1 MDIKGDVRP
10 QRSAPVIHALALQ
23 TEKILRSFLTI
34 IVLIAL
40 GLVAY
45 SIVTSK
51 VPIGS
56 RDCGVSVNLLD
67 RNQDGVVSVSEP
79 GAYLVS
85 AFASLRKTLHSDE
98 RYESALTFM
107 ELKKGQCT
115 GFGSVIMGAIAAAIG
130 LWFITTFGVIVCL
143 LAASAFAGINT
154 GRGPL
159 VYLAPRNLVP
169 KGLTLPVKQVLLFS
183 IAMGIADL
191 LVLAQV
197 QDQKQPPKGSATI
210 KPAPRQANQPSE
222 KQSRQTDTQK
232 QAPVQDSKS
241 SAKSTNDAPTDVK
254 GLVEAKQ
261 KCSASGLTPGTE
273 PFGKCVV
280 QELLYSPAAAE
291 MSPEQAARAAK
302 GN

>member
-1 MDIKGDVRP
+1 VDIKGDVRP

-23 TEKILRSFLTI
+23 TERVLRTLLIILVLT
-34 IVLIAL
+34 AL

-45 SIVTSK
+45 SIFTSK
-51 VPIGS
+51 GPIGS
-56 RDCGVSVNLLD
+56 RDCGVTANLMD

-79 GAYLVS
+79 GTYLVS
-85 AFASLRKTLHSDE
+85 AFASVRKTLHSDE
-98 RYESALTFM
+98 RYEPVLAFM

-115 GFGSVIMGAIAAAIG
+115 GFSSVILGATAAAIG
-130 LWFITTFGVIVCL
+130 LWSIATIGVMASLVFV
-143 LAASAFAGINT
+143 SAFAGIMT

-159 VYLAPRNLVP
+159 AYLAPRVLVP

-183 IAMGIADL
+183 VAMGIADL

-222 KQSRQTDTQK
+222 KQSRQTDAQK
-232 QAPVQDSKS
+232 LAPVQDSKS

-291 MSPEQAARAAK
+291 MSPEQAARTAK

>member
-1 MDIKGDVRP
+1 MVKTHRSAEQDYETAILKGD
-10 QRSAPVIHALALQ
+10 S
-23 TEKILRSFLTI
+23 
-34 IVLIAL
+34 
-40 GLVAY
+40 
-45 SIVTSK
+45 
-51 VPIGS
+51 
-56 RDCGVSVNLLD
+56 
-67 RNQDGVVSVSEP
+67 

-85 AFASLRKTLHSDE
+85 AFASVRKTLHSDE
-98 RYESALTFM
+98 RYEPALAFM

-115 GFGSVIMGAIAAAIG
+115 EFSSVILGATAAAIG
-130 LWFITTFGVIVCL
+130 LWFIATIGVMATLVFV
-143 LAASAFAGINT
+143 SAFAGIKT

-159 VYLAPRNLVP
+159 AYLAPRILVP

-183 IAMGIADL
+183 VAMGIADL

-210 KPAPRQANQPSE
+210 KPEPREANQPSE

-232 QAPVQDSKS
+232 PAPVQDSKS
-241 SAKSTNDAPTDVK
+241 SAKSTIDAPTDVK
-254 GLVEAKQ
+254 CLVEAKQ

-280 QELLYSPAAAE
+280 QELLYTSSAAE

-302 GN
+302 GNSMSRAI